1 MCGIAGYYSSHSYP
15 QEILA
20 KMTGA
25 IRHRGP
31 DAEGFYTRDN
41 IHLGHR
47 RLSVIDVAGSAQPL
61 FNEDDS
67 LALVFNGEIYNFQ
80 GLRQDLL
87 AAGHRFRTQGDSEVL
102 VHAYEEYGH
111 DMLTRL
117 SGMFAFA
124 LWDEK
129 KQSLFMARDHLG
141 VKPFYYYWDGSLF
154 VFGSELKAILM
165 HPAVRRDI
173 DLDAISLYLECQY
186 IPAPRSIYR
195 HIKKLRAGHSL
206 VLDQGQLVETRYWV
220 PDYSHKLD
228 LSEEQAAELVETELK
243 KSVNAMLV
251 SDVPL
256 GAFVSG
262 GIDSSLIAALMTDC
276 LGKPVETFNLGFSG
290 NALHSEHLEAEI
302 VARHIGSHHHALMI
316 EPGAVLD
323 AFQSWVDI
331 FDEPFGDQAALPTLL
346 LSQLTRRHVTVVL
359 TGEGADEIFAGYGNY
374 QKRVKEEKIVSILG
388 ASWSPLP
395 HLLRYLPS
403 QIRKDRILKA
413 VAKPLPQRYVTIP
426 NIFDEALHAALFSDT
441 FLKHRRER
449 ICEYAEVFY
458 HECNSAYYIDKAM
471 YVDTRLWLT
480 DDLLTKVD
488 RATMAHSL
496 EARVPYLDHKFVETC
511 ARLDPKLKQH
521 GNTRKYIL
529 KKVAEKYLPREI
541 VHRPKQ
547 GFVMPLQEWLGNE
560 LKPYLAESL
569 SATGILKRNLFK
581 PEAIKKLL
589 HQHETGRKNHST
601 RLWALLVLELW
612 FRRYEPDFS
621 LQDY

>member
-1 MCGIAGYYSSHSYP
+1 MCGIAGYYSSNSYP
-15 QEILA
+15 QEVLA
-20 KMTGA
+20 KMTSA
-25 IRHRGP
+25 LRHRGP
-31 DAEGFYTRDN
+31 DAEGFYARGN
-41 IHLGHR
+41 MHLGHR
-47 RLSVIDVAGSAQPL
+47 RLSIIDVAGSAQPL

-67 LALVFNGEIYNFQ
+67 MALVFNGELYNFQ

-87 AAGHRFRTQGDSEVL
+87 VAGHRFRTQGDSEVL
-102 VHAYEEYGH
+102 VHAYEQYGH
-111 DMLTRL
+111 GMLTRL

-124 LWDEK
+124 IWDEK
-129 KQSLFMARDHLG
+129 KRSLFMARDHLG

-206 VLDQGQLVETRYWV
+206 VLERGELTETRYWV

-276 LGKPVETFNLGFSG
+276 LGKPVETFTLGFAG
-290 NALHSEHLEAEI
+290 NALHSEHMEAEA

-316 EPGAVLD
+316 APGAVLD

-388 ASWSPLP
+388 AS
-395 HLLRYLPS
+395 
-403 QIRKDRILKA
+403 
-413 VAKPLPQRYVTIP
+413 
-426 NIFDEALHAALFSDT
+426 
-441 FLKHRRER
+441 
-449 ICEYAEVFY
+449 
-458 HECNSAYYIDKAM
+458 
-471 YVDTRLWLT
+471 
-480 DDLLTKVD
+480 
-488 RATMAHSL
+488 
-496 EARVPYLDHKFVETC
+496 
-511 ARLDPKLKQH
+511 
-521 GNTRKYIL
+521 
-529 KKVAEKYLPREI
+529 
-541 VHRPKQ
+541 
-547 GFVMPLQEWLGNE
+547 
-560 LKPYLAESL
+560 
-569 SATGILKRNLFK
+569 
-581 PEAIKKLL
+581 
-589 HQHETGRKNHST
+589 
-601 RLWALLVLELW
+601 
-612 FRRYEPDFS
+612 
-621 LQDY
+621 